1 MKKSKTFLWGVH
13 LIWLLSFFSF
23 GVSQA
28 EEIETIN
35 LSYVVEKVLA
45 NSPEVLNA
53 RDAVETAKLNLS
65 SSASQGLSPEVTLSG
80 NWPIINGEDTSE
92 MTWGIS
98 IKDAVYLFDKSP
110 TEKTAQILLQEAES
124 QLLLKEEEAKVQA
137 ITYYLEIVNG
147 EKDYS
152 VAQKAAELYQILLE
166 DQQRKWEEGNASSID
181 LLKAQENL
189 ENSRFLLQEKERE
202 LKLARENLN
211 QLMGVPLDTFFSLT
225 PISSPP
231 PFRELDHSSLSLLL
245 QERSSEKDTLQR
257 EKEKKEIQKK
267 ETQKTTQPQIAL
279 AGQYQ
284 GEDFQTQLSLNRE
297 GILSYQIQGGN
308 PSYLRNS
315 SYFSS
320 PESWGVGLEVSWKI
334 WDGKVTSN
342 QLEAAEIEINRIE
355 REMEILPQALSLKVE
370 KAVNQFLQTQSNR
383 ELTSLVR
390 QSAQDTYQIMEEQ
403 LKMGFIT
410 NRELLQSELQ
420 TQQAEANYQKAENNL
435 WQAIVN
441 LLRTLEEPIQVEEN
455 QIVIPS
461 FLS

>member
-166 DQQRKWEEGNASSID
+166 DQQRKW
-181 LLKAQENL
+181 K
-189 ENSRFLLQEKERE
+189 KE
-202 LKLARENLN
+202 
-211 QLMGVPLDTFFSLT
+211 M
-225 PISSPP
+225 
-231 PFRELDHSSLSLLL
+231 LLL
-245 QERSSEKDTLQR
+245 S
-257 EKEKKEIQKK
+257 I
-267 ETQKTTQPQIAL
+267 
-279 AGQYQ
+279 Y
-284 GEDFQTQLSLNRE
+284 
-297 GILSYQIQGGN
+297 
-308 PSYLRNS
+308 
-315 SYFSS
+315 
-320 PESWGVGLEVSWKI
+320 
-334 WDGKVTSN
+334 
-342 QLEAAEIEINRIE
+342 
-355 REMEILPQALSLKVE
+355 
-370 KAVNQFLQTQSNR
+370 
-383 ELTSLVR
+383 
-390 QSAQDTYQIMEEQ
+390 
-403 LKMGFIT
+403 
-410 NRELLQSELQ
+410 
-420 TQQAEANYQKAENNL
+420 
-435 WQAIVN
+435 
-441 LLRTLEEPIQVEEN
+441 
-455 QIVIPS
+455 
-461 FLS
+461 